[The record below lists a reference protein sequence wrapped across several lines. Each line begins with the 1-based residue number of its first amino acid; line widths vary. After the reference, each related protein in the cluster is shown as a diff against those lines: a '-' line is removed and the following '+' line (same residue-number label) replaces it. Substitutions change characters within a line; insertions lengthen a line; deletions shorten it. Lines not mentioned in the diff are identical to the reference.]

1 MNYKKILITG
11 GAGFIGSHLTEELLG
26 RDMAVTIIDNLSTGN
41 WSNLDHL
48 SHDKRLRVIVASADD
63 TRLLEKE
70 VPRHDFVYHLASAV
84 GVKLII
90 DQPVH
95 TVQNIVETT
104 EAVMNACSK
113 YRRPVLLTSTSE
125 VYGKSEAIPFR
136 EDADIVMGATSKRRW
151 AYACAK
157 ALDEFLVL
165 AHSYETNLPVFIV
178 RLFNTV
184 GPRQTGR
191 YGMVLPSL
199 IEQALSGKPMTVY
212 GSGRQS
218 RCFCSV
224 HDVVSALTRFL
235 ESPGAAGKVINIGT
249 EEEITILALA
259 EKIKHLTASTSEILL
274 VPYEQ
279 AYGPGF
285 DDMMRR
291 VPDLTRANELL
302 GWAPKRRL
310 NDIITEIAFKMAPSD
325 ERILAEASTR

>member
-1 MNYKKILITG
+1 VNHRRVLITG
-11 GAGFIGSHLTEELLG
+11 GAGFIGSHLTEELLS
-26 RDMAVTIIDNLSTGN
+26 RDLAVTVIDNLSTGN

-48 SHDKRLRVIVASADD
+48 GHNKRLRVIVASAADPK
-63 TRLLEKE
+63 LLEKE

-90 DQPVH
+90 DHPVH

-104 EAVMNACSK
+104 EVVTSMCSK
-113 YRRPVLLTSTSE
+113 YRKPVLLTSTSE
-125 VYGKSEAIPFR
+125 VYGKSEDIPFR

-165 AHSYETNLPVFIV
+165 AHYYETNLPVFIV

-199 IEQALSGKPMTVY
+199 VGQALNGAPMTVY
-212 GSGRQS
+212 GTGRQS

-224 HDVVSALTRFL
+224 HDVVNALARFL
-235 ESPGAAGKVINIGT
+235 ECPGAAGKVLNIGT
-249 EEEITILALA
+249 NEEITIHGLAQ
-259 EKIKHLTASTSEILL
+259 KIKQLTGSRSEIQLI
-274 VPYEQ
+274 PYDQ

-291 VPDLTRANELL
+291 VPDLTRAKELL
-302 GWAPKRRL
+302 GWTPKRSL
-310 NDIITEIAFKMAPSD
+310 DDIIIGIASALAPAD
-325 ERILAEASTR
+325 DGILAGVLAR

>member
-1 MNYKKILITG
+1 MNYRKILITG

-26 RDMAVTIIDNLSTGN
+26 RDMAVTVIDNLSTGS

-48 SHDKRLRVIVASADD
+48 SHNKRLRVIVASADD
-63 TRLLEKE
+63 KRLLEKE

-90 DQPVH
+90 EQPVQ

-136 EDADIVMGATSKRRW
+136 EDSDIVMGATSKRRW

-165 AHSYETNLPVFIV
+165 AHFYETNLPVFIV

-199 IEQALSGKPMTVY
+199 VGQALSGKPISVY

-224 HDVVSALTRFL
+224 HDVVNALTRFL
-235 ESPGAAGKVINIGT
+235 ESPGAAGKVINIGS
-249 EEEITILALA
+249 EEETTILGLA
-259 EKIKHLTASTSEILL
+259 EKIKQLTGSRSEIVLI
-274 VPYEQ
+274 PYEQ

-291 VPDLTRANELL
+291 VPDLTRAYEQL

-310 NDIITEIAFKMAPSD
+310 NDIITEIASTIAPKE

>member
-1 MNYKKILITG
+1 
-11 GAGFIGSHLTEELLG
+11 
-26 RDMAVTIIDNLSTGN
+26 
-41 WSNLDHL
+41 
-48 SHDKRLRVIVASADD
+48 
-63 TRLLEKE
+63 
-70 VPRHDFVYHLASAV
+70 
-84 GVKLII
+84 
-90 DQPVH
+90 
-95 TVQNIVETT
+95 
-104 EAVMNACSK
+104 
-113 YRRPVLLTSTSE
+113 
-125 VYGKSEAIPFR
+125 
-136 EDADIVMGATSKRRW
+136 MGATSKRRW

-165 AHSYETNLPVFIV
+165 AHFYETNLPVFIV

-199 IEQALSGKPMTVY
+199 VGQALSGKPISVY

-224 HDVVSALTRFL
+224 HDVVNALTRFL
-235 ESPGAAGKVINIGT
+235 ESPGAAGKVINIGS
-249 EEEITILALA
+249 EEETTILGLA
-259 EKIKHLTASTSEILL
+259 EKIKQLTGSRSEIVLI
-274 VPYEQ
+274 PYEQ

-291 VPDLTRANELL
+291 VPDLTRAYEQL

-310 NDIITEIAFKMAPSD
+310 NDIITEIASTIAPKE